1 MPIYSRR
8 MRRGERLTDRAER
21 TQVRVLR
28 SAARP
33 GLHLVMAWALPDG
46 AKDLAGIIAASG
58 VAVVVVAEDAGPLK
72 KAVAEFGAARVQR
85 VAKDGAS
92 LEEQKAA
99 LREHLEADGWLL
111 SRAGAL
117 AASAGWKLLEGGAG
131 SVLVVDVDSP
141 LTEVAELARLLGTP
155 LPVRLPARA
164 RVGGIITPQ

>member
-1 MPIYSRR
+1 
-8 MRRGERLTDRAER
+8 
-21 TQVRVLR
+21 
-28 SAARP
+28 
-33 GLHLVMAWALPDG
+33 MAWALPDG

>member
-1 MPIYSRR
+1 
-8 MRRGERLTDRAER
+8 
-21 TQVRVLR
+21 
-28 SAARP
+28 
-33 GLHLVMAWALPDG
+33 LHLVMAWALPDG
-46 AKDLAGIIAASG
+46 AKDLAGIVAASG
-58 VAVVVVAEDAGPLK
+58 VAVVVVAEDAGPLEN
-72 KAVAEFGAARVQR
+72 AVADFGAAGVQR
-85 VAKDGAS
+85 VAKDEAS
-92 LEEQKAA
+92 LEELKAP

>member
-1 MPIYSRR
+1 
-8 MRRGERLTDRAER
+8 MRRGERLTDRAEK

-46 AKDLAGIIAASG
+46 AKDLAGIVGASG
-58 VAVVVVAEDAGPLK
+58 AAVVVVAEDGGPFE

-85 VAKDGAS
+85 VAKDEVWV
-92 LEEQKAA
+92 EEQKAA

-111 SRAGAL
+111 SRGGAL

-141 LTEVAELARLLGTP
+141 LTEAAEVAQLLGIAA
-155 LPVRLPARA
+155 PVKLPARA

>member
-1 MPIYSRR
+1 
-8 MRRGERLTDRAER
+8 LTDRAEK

-46 AKDLAGIIAASG
+46 AKDLAGIVAASG
-58 VAVVVVAEDAGPLK
+58 VAVVVVAQDAGPLE
-72 KAVAEFGAARVQR
+72 KAVAEFGAARVQL
-85 VAKDGAS
+85 VAKDEAS
-92 LEEQKAA
+92 LEELKAP

-111 SRAGAL
+111 SRGGAL

-141 LTEVAELARLLGTP
+141 LTEVAEVARLLGTP